1 MGRINSYYV
10 TVKRKSIYL
19 NYYLYAMMRFQKFTF
34 LLLLFSPML
43 LMAQYHFSGYVD
55 KQNWKG
61 EVYLSIIE
69 DYRKISGV
77 YPEQIINKAIPNE
90 DGFFEFSGDNLHL
103 DNRIYRIHVDTCSE
117 SEKNATHYTGH
128 CPNSKE
134 IIFIANNTDA
144 LSLPFS
150 FDSEMFCTVVSGN
163 EKAQAFTK
171 IDSLKHDMQF
181 AFGSYRS
188 EANRKINSKKWFK
201 TLQSFG
207 EELNEPLAELYIYSF
222 LSDRTNDLHSYYL
235 KDLNENQYYDRLLN
249 RLNKTYPNTNYT
261 IQFTKELQSDKFSIN
276 PEKEKNTAP
285 WVYLIIALLLLSVL
299 GNIILSKK
307 LKHAKSNSP
316 SLESV
321 LTSQEKKVLD
331 LILQNKTN
339 KEIASQIFV
348 SVSTVKT
355 HINNLYKKLKVTSRD
370 EVKSLFNR

>member
-1 MGRINSYYV
+1 
-10 TVKRKSIYL
+10 
-19 NYYLYAMMRFQKFTF
+19 
-34 LLLLFSPML
+34 
-43 LMAQYHFSGYVD
+43 MAQYHFSGYVD
-55 KQNWKG
+55 KQHWKG

-77 YPEQIINKAIPNE
+77 YPEQIISKTLPDE
-90 DGFFEFSGDNLHL
+90 DGFFEFTGDNLHL

-117 SEKNATHYTGH
+117 TEKNATHYTGH
-128 CPNSKE
+128 CPNSEE
-134 IIFIANNTDA
+134 IIFVANNTDT

-163 EKAQAFTK
+163 EKAQAFIK
-171 IDSLKHDMQF
+171 IDSLKNDMQF

-188 EANRKINSKKWFK
+188 EANRKINSEKWFK

-235 KDLNENQYYDRLLN
+235 KDLNENTYYDRLLK
-249 RLNKTYPNTNYT
+249 RLNTTYPETNYT
-261 IQFTKELQSDKFSIN
+261 NQFTKELHSDKYLIN
-276 PEKEKNTAP
+276 PDSEKEKNTNP
-285 WVYLIIALLLLSVL
+285 WLYLVIALL
-299 GNIILSKK
+299 ILSLLANLYLILK
-307 LKHAKSNSP
+307 LKKAATNSP
-316 SLESV
+316 SLESR
-321 LTSQEKKVLD
+321 LTSQEKKILD

-339 KEIASQIFV
+339 KEIASEIFV

-370 EVKSLFNR
+370 EVKSLFNK